1 MSAAAAMRGGI
12 WLLAAA
18 LAAACGGGEVTP
30 RAPFTAVW
38 LAADS
43 ALPTGAELTRLA
55 AAGALELF
63 VEAAELKLDGD
74 LPHLAALP
82 MRRLERETPVTLV
95 VRGTWSAPPAS
106 PRAIARAWRASL
118 AAMELAAR
126 AAGGVPVGL
135 HFELAV
141 TGGAGELAA
150 TLARLRRELRGGS
163 FLSLLLPAASAVD
176 AEEREALLASVDFV
190 LAEGYGQA
198 PGLADD
204 AALWD
209 LERTAAVLAATERL
223 GVPYAVTAW
232 TLGSAEL
239 RPRRGEP
246 AAFGSGLPLARLLRA
261 PQLSPRPGAVFA
273 GVDRQVFELEA
284 REPTAIGPRALARG
298 DRLRVARPTTH
309 DLESLLD
316 LLAATPSPRRVGLV
330 LRQLPTAGDLVSAR
344 AVNLAAALEP
354 GSATPE
360 LAIELAPEG
369 VRGGRLAVR
378 VRLLNRG
385 AEATELGGGEWNY
398 VQIEFRPGAL
408 VRVEAGDFVG
418 WEQLWRGSER
428 RTLRALR
435 EADTLRLFASYVGAG
450 ETLESGPVELRALA
464 GARPEIFV
472 SGRFILPGGREL
484 AIARAPAKWVDRD

>member
-1 MSAAAAMRGGI
+1 MSAAAAMRGGA

-18 LAAACGGGEVTP
+18 LAAACGDGEARP

-43 ALPTGAELTRLA
+43 ALPTRAELTRLA

-63 VEAAELKLDGD
+63 VEAAELRLDGD
-74 LPHLAALP
+74 LPRLVPLP
-82 MRRLERETPVTLV
+82 VRRLQRETPVTLV
-95 VRGTWSAPPAS
+95 VVGTWSAPPAS
-106 PRAIARAWRASL
+106 PRAIASAWRASL

-126 AAGGVPVGL
+126 EAGGVPVGV
-135 HFELAV
+135 HFDLAV
-141 TGGAGELAA
+141 TGGGGELAA
-150 TLARLRRELRGGS
+150 TLARLRRELRGGAH
-163 FLSLLLPAASAVD
+163 LSLALPAAPAVD
-176 AEEREALLASVDFV
+176 AEALAALLGSVDFV
-190 LAEGYGQA
+190 TAEGYGQA
-198 PGLADD
+198 PDVADD
-204 AALWD
+204 ASRWD
-209 LERTAAVLAATERL
+209 LERTAAVLAATDRL

-246 AAFGSGLPLARLLRA
+246 TAFGAGLPLARLLRA
-261 PQLSPRPGAVFA
+261 PQFSPRPGAVFA

-284 REPTAIGPRALARG
+284 REPTAVGPRALVRG

-309 DLESLLD
+309 DLESLLE
-316 LLAATPSPRRVGLV
+316 LVASTPSPRRRGLV
-330 LRQLPTAGDLVSAR
+330 FRQLPAAGDLVSPG
-344 AVNLAAALEP
+344 AVHLAAALEP
-354 GSATPE
+354 GAATPE
-360 LAIELAPEG
+360 LAVELVPEG
-369 VRGGRLAVR
+369 ARGGRLAVR
-378 VRLLNRG
+378 VRLRNLG

-408 VRVEAGDFVG
+408 GRVATGDFVG

-450 ETLESGPVELRALA
+450 ETLESGPVELRAAA
-464 GARPEIFV
+464 GERPPVYV

-484 AIARAPAKWVDRD
+484 AITRAPAQWVDRD